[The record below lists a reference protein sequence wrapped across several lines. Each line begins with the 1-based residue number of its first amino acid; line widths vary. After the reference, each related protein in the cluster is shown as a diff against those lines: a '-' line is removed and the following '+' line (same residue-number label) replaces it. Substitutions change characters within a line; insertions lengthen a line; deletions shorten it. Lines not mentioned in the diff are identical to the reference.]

1 MMEKQSKDDTNPA
14 RGRRNFYIDG
24 YVILASP
31 PRPNRVTE
39 DSQYFSKEEDDT
51 PLARLA
57 TENAFSTKSNVPLVG
72 VRHNRRLSYTTYYH
86 PHSIRIL
93 IR

>member
-72 VRHNRRLSYTTYYH
+72 
-86 PHSIRIL
+86 I
-93 IR
+93 